1 MHRRIHKHW
10 RVLCQEIGDR
20 RSGSAGE
27 QAAAD
32 YLEHQFSGLGL
43 ANVHAEPF
51 PCVSVARATADIA
64 VTVGRRARRVPGRVL
79 AGSPG
84 TPGGDWVEGDLVWIE
99 MPEQAERLLTPAV
112 RGKVVVLVGP
122 TPTRADHHRRLVR
135 CAPAAVLHL
144 DDRLPFDWDKA
155 DGVYPSWVRRYG
167 MPPIASVPFRLGWD
181 LRRAGATRA
190 RVRIR
195 VDLREGTSQN
205 VVAEVPGRRPDL
217 PVVLLGAHHDTQ
229 CDNVGADDNASGVV
243 ALLEMAAAFAG
254 SRPLRTLRLVSFG
267 AEEQL
272 SVGSAVY
279 ARRHRAQMRS
289 VGVVLNLDSVA
300 SPLGHHWMIRAGSE
314 QFAAWM
320 SAGFGRLGLDV
331 VDHAAPMPFADHF
344 PFSVF
349 GVPAVTL
356 YRPNMHSGM
365 RWQHHSV
372 HDNLE
377 HVSADELARV
387 IHAVTGVSRALANAV
402 RWPFARGLA
411 ANQRA
416 ETARLAA
423 DLFDLTP

>member
-1 MHRRIHKHW
+1 MQPQIRKHW
-10 RVLCQEIGDR
+10 RVLCQQIGDR
-20 RSGSAGE
+20 RAGSAGE

-32 YLEHQFSGLGL
+32 YLERQFSRLGL

-51 PCVSVARATADIA
+51 PCVSVARATADIV
-64 VTVGRRARRVPGRVL
+64 VTEGRRTRRVPARVL

-84 TPGGDWVEGDLVWIE
+84 TPGADWVEGDLVWVE
-99 MPEQAERLLTPAV
+99 MPEQADRMLTPAV

-122 TPTRADHHRRLVR
+122 TPTRADHHRLLVR
-135 CAPAAVLHL
+135 SAPAAVLHL

-155 DGVYPSWVRRYG
+155 DGVYPSWVQRYG

-195 VDLREGTSQN
+195 VDLREATSQN
-205 VVAEVPGRRPDL
+205 VVAEVLGRRPGL
-217 PVVLLGAHHDTQ
+217 PAVLLGAHHDTQ

-243 ALLEMAAAFAG
+243 ALLEMAAALAG
-254 SRPLRTLRLVSFG
+254 SRPLRTLRFVSFG

-279 ARRHRAQMRS
+279 VRRHRARMRS

-300 SPLGHHWMIRAGSE
+300 SPLGHHWLVRAGSDR
-314 QFAAWM
+314 FAAWLI
-320 SAGFGRLGLDV
+320 GRFRRLGLDV
-331 VDHAAPMPFADHF
+331 VDQAAPMPFADHF

-356 YRPNMHSGM
+356 YRPNMNSGM

-387 IHAVTGVSRALANAV
+387 TRAVGGVARSLAGTPC
-402 RWPFARGLA
+402 WPFPRGLA
-411 ANQRA
+411 PVQRA
-416 ETARLAA
+416 ETARLAV